1 MMKKVFLIYALSL
14 VAFQTFAQ
22 DSISF
27 DLVSAEKYAVE
38 HNFNVKNQQIEI
50 EKADKKVWETI
61 AIGLPQIKAEGQL
74 QDMIDIPTSV
84 VDATLFNPLAPP
96 GTVMEFRMGQQYS
109 ATGSVSVNQLIFD
122 GSYIVGLQFSKF
134 YKKIA
139 QTNLEKT
146 TVEVKAM
153 VREAYYNVLIAQKNM
168 SIMDSIEW
176 STKEMWEKTKIFYD
190 NGFVLKEDV
199 DQLELAYNRIKQNKI
214 NAANQYEIAKNLL
227 KLQMGYD
234 LNQPIEVTQTLDDV
248 VEAILANNPALQKF
262 NVSQNYNYIML
273 DQQMTLDQYA
283 VKNEKAKYYPSVGA
297 FFTHSQNAYRNEF
310 DFFDGNKSWYPTTV
324 LGVGVTVPITSSGQ
338 RLMKVKQAELKV
350 DQDYNTL
357 QQTEQNLEFQALNLK
372 AQFNNAYEMMLI
384 EKQNVELAKSLYKK
398 SLIKKQDGVVNSLNV
413 TQMQNQLLQ
422 AEGSYISAVMQMLK
436 YKVELDKLY
445 SK

>member
-1 MMKKVFLIYALSL
+1 MMKKVFLICALSL

>member
-1 MMKKVFLIYALSL
+1 MMKKVFLICALSL

-199 DQLELAYNRIKQNKI
+199 DQLELAYNRIKQNRI

>member
-199 DQLELAYNRIKQNKI
+199 DQLELAYNRIKQNRI